1 MWAGGQVQ
9 DTINTE
15 ISTPLRQALVS
26 HVIPQLI
33 DTAVGVYAKKT
44 MLPTHSVALGRAC
57 VSSDHAAPEAYA
69 RSLLAQ
75 DFDIH
80 PNQIKQWRDQL
91 LEGATGVFGEA
102 PKAEP
107 EPTIDVKTLH
117 AKIGELTLE
126 NDFLSGALGKAGLLA
141 SAKR

>member
-75 DFDIH
+75 DFDIES
-80 PNQIKQWRDQL
+80 L
-91 LEGATGVFGEA
+91 Y
-102 PKAEP
+102 
-107 EPTIDVKTLH
+107 
-117 AKIGELTLE
+117 
-126 NDFLSGALGKAGLLA
+126 LGGGPLVPRLVGN
-141 SAKR
+141 RRH

>member
-44 MLPTHSVALGRAC
+44 MC
-57 VSSDHAAPEAYA
+57 
-69 RSLLAQ
+69 
-75 DFDIH
+75 
-80 PNQIKQWRDQL
+80 
-91 LEGATGVFGEA
+91 GAG
-102 PKAEP
+102 
-107 EPTIDVKTLH
+107 
-117 AKIGELTLE
+117 
-126 NDFLSGALGKAGLLA
+126 SGLCFVRPCGA
-141 SAKR
+141 